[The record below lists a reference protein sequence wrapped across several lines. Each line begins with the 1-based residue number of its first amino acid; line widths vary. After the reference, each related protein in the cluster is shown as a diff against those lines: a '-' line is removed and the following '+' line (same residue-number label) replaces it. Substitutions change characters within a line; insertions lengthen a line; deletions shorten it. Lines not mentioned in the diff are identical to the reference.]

1 MTVPIKYVALNSQYP
16 LQILNHLA

>member
-1 MTVPIKYVALNSQYP
+1 MNLQYP